1 MLTAS
6 VSVAMKERNLV
17 KQVFEI
23 TVALLASDHVSA
35 ANTLTLLMEMP
46 ATVIVYREHRRT
58 AGDYL
63 PDHHVHRNYYETRNR
78 KHRRD
83 AAKPAACAKP
93 LMLSTLG
100 ARERGEG
107 G

>member
-58 AGDYL
+58 LYL
-63 PDHHVHRNYYETRNR
+63 LPGIISLIIMCIGIIMKLETVSIAEPLQNRHHAQN
-78 KHRRD
+78 
-83 AAKPAACAKP
+83 
-93 LMLSTLG
+93 L
-100 ARERGEG
+100 
-107 G
+107 